1 MKTALNKI
9 ERLLVQTLASVYEVT
24 FPYPSSPRNL
34 GNNVKC
40 PSHRSCTQVRFQNIP
55 MTAILS
61 CVWYSHNSKSLKPKR
76 TLSASPHIIP
86 FNVVFHE
93 DSSLVAITITI
104 TNKSTRTHRP
114 PSPPKLPLH
123 SAAAALAYNN
133 DQ

>member
-1 MKTALNKI
+1 
-9 ERLLVQTLASVYEVT
+9 VPFASILY
-24 FPYPSSPRNL
+24 SSEIPEL
-34 GNNVKC
+34 
-40 PSHRSCTQVRFQNIP
+40 SHDRYYF
-55 MTAILS
+55 
-61 CVWYSHNSKSLKPKR
+61 CVWYSHKSLKPKR

-93 DSSLVAITITI
+93 DSSLVAITTTITI